1 MLTMVLLRTLPL
13 SMLCDL
19 VCRILILEPLKKKL
33 EGWQMLKEGTGV
45 GVLWVLGIKPKT
57 SARAANAPFH

>member
-33 EGWQMLKEGTGV
+33 EV
-45 GVLWVLGIKPKT
+45 G
-57 SARAANAPFH
+57 